1 MCRIWRSHMKN
12 RKGFGL
18 DQWKV
23 QASCD
28 EFLWITKKNQL
39 ELYDITLHRNYIQ
52 FYASILQRPKIYRCF
67 ETCDLITTTGMLG
80 YALRSLKKPYR
91 IAAILLSILLWYGL
105 SSMVF
110 EIQIKGEKDESRKL
124 IADTLK
130 KMEVV
135 PPFKSRD
142 VSQLKTQLKKNLEN
156 DIAWLEIEKQGSR
169 YLITYTPKEF
179 ASLSQLGHE
188 ELIAQEDGM
197 IERFDI
203 QHGNKLH
210 KVNEFVHKGD
220 VLVSNV
226 LEDSKGGKQEVY
238 VKGRV
243 FAYVWKDIAVTMDK
257 TREPKAFQ
265 YFQLLFD
272 ARRKVSED
280 FHKDDRI
287 YKENILQFSTD
298 MGKIK
303 MVIHYTLIKDITTP

>member
-1 MCRIWRSHMKN
+1 MDYKEKSAGTIRYYSTSKLYSVLRIHSAAPEN
-12 RKGFGL
+12 L
-18 DQWKV
+18 P
-23 QASCD
+23 
-28 EFLWITKKNQL
+28 LL
-39 ELYDITLHRNYIQ
+39 
-52 FYASILQRPKIYRCF
+52 

-135 PPFKSRD
+135 PPVKSRD

-220 VLVSNV
+220 VLVRIPRAASRRYMSRDV
-226 LEDSKGGKQEVY
+226 SLPMS
-238 VKGRV
+238 GR
-243 FAYVWKDIAVTMDK
+243 IS
-257 TREPKAFQ
+257 P
-265 YFQLLFD
+265 
-272 ARRKVSED
+272 
-280 FHKDDRI
+280 
-287 YKENILQFSTD
+287 
-298 MGKIK
+298 
-303 MVIHYTLIKDITTP
+303 